1 MEEIIVKGGKAMRLG
16 YTTGSC
22 AAAAAKAA
30 AATLL
35 TGKIHDTVELL
46 TPRGIKLTLEVTDF
60 LVKEGSVSCAVRKD
74 AGDDPDATDGIN
86 IYARVQ
92 TIGEG
97 FLIDAG
103 EGVGRVTR
111 PGLACKVDEAAI
123 NPVPRKMIEENVSQ
137 TAAKFH
143 YDGGFHI
150 TISAPGGEKIAKST
164 YNPRLGIVGGISI
177 LGTSGIVEPMSEAAL
192 IDTIKVEIN
201 SKFAGGADKLLIT
214 PGNYGRDFALN
225 TFGLDLETGVK
236 CSNYIGETL
245 DYAVYKGFRQLLLIG
260 HAGKLVKL
268 AAGVMNTHSRVA
280 DCRSE
285 VFATHA
291 ALAGAG
297 AAQVKQLMESL
308 TTEEMHRLLKS
319 WGMSQVVWRSI
330 LAKMTARV
338 NLRTGC
344 RCQVEM
350 VVFTIGDGILAQT
363 ENAAELA
370 GEIRA
375 MQAKV

>member
-1 MEEIIVKGGKAMRLG
+1 
-16 YTTGSC
+16 
-22 AAAAAKAA
+22 
-30 AATLL
+30 
-35 TGKIHDTVELL
+35 
-46 TPRGIKLTLEVTDF
+46 
-60 LVKEGSVSCAVRKD
+60 
-74 AGDDPDATDGIN
+74 
-86 IYARVQ
+86 
-92 TIGEG
+92 
-97 FLIDAG
+97 
-103 EGVGRVTR
+103 
-111 PGLACKVDEAAI
+111 
-123 NPVPRKMIEENVSQ
+123 MIEENVSQ